1 MPELPEVE
9 VWVCALRPRL
19 EGRRIESVAILR
31 DKLIA
36 APGVRAFR
44 RRLEGHRIR
53 HLRRRG
59 KVIWVELDDGTHWLT
74 HLRMTGWWRH
84 HAAPHPPADR
94 HVLAVFTLDRG
105 QLHYRDPRRF
115 GRMWW
120 VRDAAPLLAPL
131 GPEPLDRAFTAAGL
145 RERFARRHAAV
156 KQVLLDP
163 AVVAGVGNIYA
174 SEACFLARLDPRTPA
189 RRLGLEEARRLRRA
203 LREVLR
209 RAIRLGSTV
218 GPVVDGYPARA
229 RFRDEFAVYGRA
241 GDACRACGSVIRRVV
256 IGQRSTFYCPR
267 CQELLQER

>member
-9 VWVCALRPRL
+9 VWVRALRPQL
-19 EGRRIESVAILR
+19 EGRRIERVSILR

-36 APGVRAFR
+36 APAVRTFR
-44 RRLEGHRIR
+44 RRLSGRRIDAV
-53 HLRRRG
+53 RRRG
-59 KVIWVELDDGTHWLT
+59 KTIWFELDDGTHWLT

-84 HAAPHPPADR
+84 HAAPRPPADR

-120 VRDAAPLLAPL
+120 VRDAATLLAPL
-131 GPEPLDRAFTAAGL
+131 GPEPLENAFTAAGF
-145 RERFARRHAAV
+145 RERLARRRAPI

-174 SEACFLARLDPRTPA
+174 SEACFLSRLDPRTPA
-189 RRLGLEEARRLRRA
+189 CRLGLEEARRLRRA
-203 LREVLR
+203 LRRVLR

-218 GPVVDGYPARA
+218 APVVEGYRAHA

-241 GDACRACGSVIRRVV
+241 GEPCRGCGTAIRRVV
-256 IGQRSTFYCPR
+256 LGQRSTFFCPR
-267 CQELLQER
+267 CQELLEPR

>member
-9 VWVCALRPRL
+9 VWVRALRPRL
-19 EGRRIESVAILR
+19 EGRRIEGVSILR
-31 DKLIA
+31 RKLIA
-36 APGVRAFR
+36 APGIRTFR
-44 RRLEGHRIR
+44 RRLLGRRIAT
-53 HLRRRG
+53 LRRRG
-59 KVIWVELDDGTHWLT
+59 KTIWFELDDGTHWLT

-131 GPEPLDRAFTAAGL
+131 GPEPLERAFTAAGL
-145 RERFARRHAAV
+145 RERFARRRVGV
-156 KQVLLDP
+156 KQALLDP
-163 AVVAGVGNIYA
+163 SVVAGVGNIYA
-174 SEACFLARLDPRTPA
+174 SEACFLSRLDPRTPA
-189 RRLGLEEARRLRRA
+189 CRLGLEEARRLRRA

-209 RAIRLGSTV
+209 RAIRRGSTV
-218 GPVVDGYPARA
+218 APVVDGYASRA

-241 GDACRACGSVIRRVV
+241 GDACRACGTAIRRVV
-256 IGQRSTFYCPR
+256 LGQRSTFFCPR

>member
-9 VWVCALRPRL
+9 VWVRALRPRL
-19 EGRRIESVAILR
+19 EGRRIESVSIR
-31 DKLIA
+31 RRELIA
-36 APGVRAFR
+36 EPGARTFV
-44 RRLEGHRIR
+44 RRLEGRCIAT
-53 HLRRRG
+53 LRRRG
-59 KVIWVELDDGTHWLT
+59 KTIWFELDDGTHWLT

-120 VRDAAPLLAPL
+120 VRDAAPLLA
-131 GPEPLDRAFTAAGL
+131 
-145 RERFARRHAAV
+145 
-156 KQVLLDP
+156 LLDP
-163 AVVAGVGNIYA
+163 SVVAGVGNIYA
-174 SEACFLARLDPRTPA
+174 SEACFRSRLDPRTPA
-189 RRLGLEEARRLRRA
+189 CRLGLEEARRLHRA

-218 GPVVDGYPARA
+218 APVVDGYPARA

-241 GDACRACGSVIRRVV
+241 GDACRACGTAITRVV
-256 IGQRSTFYCPR
+256 LGQRSTFFCPL
-267 CQELLQER
+267 CQALLEPR